1 LETTLKDDEFCYFLL
16 EYHPIGDLS
25 SLIDREKKLSKRL
38 TKFYAKEI
46 ISVLEYFQKHNIVH
60 RDMKPDNILIDASF
74 HCKIGDF
81 GAAKIIDPEMVN
93 EELDKLNFDDH
104 EDSSSIEDTPDFD
117 LEDFDR
123 RYSDEQDNREG
134 TFVGTPLYVS
144 PEMLEHNIACFGSD
158 LWGLG

>member
-1 LETTLKDDEFCYFLL
+1 
-16 EYHPIGDLS
+16 
-25 SLIDREKKLSKRL
+25 
-38 TKFYAKEI
+38 
-46 ISVLEYFQKHNIVH
+46 
-60 RDMKPDNILIDASF
+60 MKPDNILIDASF